1 MGHTL
6 KITVYYEDT
15 DSGGIVYYAN
25 YLRFM
30 ERGRTEF
37 LAARGISLKTCMD
50 QGTLFTV
57 SRAEIDY
64 RSYARYGDTIIM
76 ETTISEVTAASI
88 VFQHTMKERES
99 GRLIAEGMIRLV
111 CVNSSG
117 RPKRIPKEITTHLS
131 NEREV

>member
-117 RPKRIPKEITTHLS
+117 RPKRIPKEIAKHLS
-131 NEREV
+131 

>member
-1 MGHTL
+1 MSHTL
-6 KITVYYEDT
+6 KIKIYYEDT

-25 YLRFM
+25 YLGFM

-37 LAARGISLKTCMD
+37 LAERGISLKTFMD

-76 ETTISEVTAASI
+76 ETKVSEVTAASI
-88 VFQHTMKERES
+88 VFQHIMKERES
-99 GRLIAEGMIRLV
+99 GRLIAEGMTRLV

-117 RPKRIPKEITTHLS
+117 RPKRIPKEITRHL
-131 NEREV
+131 R